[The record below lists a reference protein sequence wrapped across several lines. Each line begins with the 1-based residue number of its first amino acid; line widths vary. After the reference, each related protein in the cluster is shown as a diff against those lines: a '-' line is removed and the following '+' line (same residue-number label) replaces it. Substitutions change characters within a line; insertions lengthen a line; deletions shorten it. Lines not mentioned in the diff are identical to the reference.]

1 MRLPKKAYAN
11 GFVHAM
17 LATEPLIGCTADK
30 MFYPAVPAAIVS
42 GQAKS
47 IDVGGNPDTCERH
60 RGQRASPEPQWA
72 EFTLSFAFTL
82 YGNRNPN
89 QVNDGNTRA
98 TENVLVSKIPPSE
111 EARVKSRVAWI

>member
-47 IDVGGNPDTCERH
+47 IDVGGNPDTHVKGTEVKGRLQS
-60 RGQRASPEPQWA
+60 RSGQNLR
-72 EFTLSFAFTL
+72 
-82 YGNRNPN
+82 
-89 QVNDGNTRA
+89 
-98 TENVLVSKIPPSE
+98 
-111 EARVKSRVAWI
+111 